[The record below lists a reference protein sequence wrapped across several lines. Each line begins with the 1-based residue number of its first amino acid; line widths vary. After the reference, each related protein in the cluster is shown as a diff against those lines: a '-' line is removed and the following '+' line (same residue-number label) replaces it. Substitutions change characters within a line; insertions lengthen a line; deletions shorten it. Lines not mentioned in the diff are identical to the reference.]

1 MSIMH
6 TDATELARLEIEAHQ
21 VEARLEHE
29 MGLAREKA
37 EQVATRLAVLQAFA
51 YQAGEEAPMLV
62 LPRIEFDDDARGQ
75 ALQARRSALE
85 QRSAVAVLFQ
95 ASLDALQVNTAE
107 LEQTL
112 NREAERLARSQRA
125 REQRRP
131 ETPAPVVHR
140 PRSARERR
148 QSPRVVLCT
157 EVELGSDS
165 NCYAGFSTD
174 ISDTGIFVAS
184 VMTPPPGSLVDV
196 RFTLPSGHLIEATG
210 MVRWTRGVNEATP
223 DVMPGAGIQFLELAP
238 LGAAAISAFVAKRE
252 PLF

>member
-21 VEARLEHE
+21 IEARLEHE
-29 MGLAREKA
+29 MSIAREKA

-51 YQAGEEAPMLV
+51 QQAGEEAPMLV
-62 LPRIEFDDDARGQ
+62 LPRIDFDDDARGQ
-75 ALQARRSALE
+75 VLQARRSALE
-85 QRSAVAVLFQ
+85 QRSAVALAFQ
-95 ASLDALQVNTAE
+95 ASLDALQLNTAE

-125 REQRRP
+125 REHRP
-131 ETPAPVVHR
+131 PTPAPVVHR

-157 EVELGSDS
+157 EVELGCDA
-165 NCYAGFSTD
+165 NRYAGFSTD

-184 VMTPPPGSLVDV
+184 VMTPPPGSLIDV
-196 RFTLPSGHLIEATG
+196 RFTLPNGDLIEATG
-210 MVRWTRGVNEATP
+210 MVRWTRDVNDATP

-238 LGAAAISAFVAKRE
+238 RAAAAISAFVAKRE

>member
-21 VEARLEHE
+21 IEARLEHE
-29 MGLAREKA
+29 MSLAREKA

-51 YQAGEEAPMLV
+51 QQAGEEAPMLV
-62 LPRIEFDDDARGQ
+62 LPRIDFDDDARGQ

-85 QRSAVAVLFQ
+85 QRSAVAVAFQ

-112 NREAERLARSQRA
+112 NREAERLSRSQRQ
-125 REQRRP
+125 REQRQFDS
-131 ETPAPVVHR
+131 PAPVVHR

-157 EVELGSDS
+157 EVELGG
-165 NCYAGFSTD
+165 YAGFSTD

-184 VMTPPPGSLVDV
+184 VMTPPPGSLVEV
-196 RFTLPSGHLIEATG
+196 RFTLPSGTLIEATG
-210 MVRWTRGVNEATP
+210 MVRWTREVNEATP

-238 LGAAAISAFVAKRE
+238 QSAAAISAFVAKRE